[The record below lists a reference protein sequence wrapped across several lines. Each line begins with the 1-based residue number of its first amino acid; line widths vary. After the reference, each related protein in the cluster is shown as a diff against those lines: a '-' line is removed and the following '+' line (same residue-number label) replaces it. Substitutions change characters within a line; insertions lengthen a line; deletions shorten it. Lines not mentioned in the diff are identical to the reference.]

1 LKRSFNNLK
10 FALPI
15 ALVVALLGVNRRGVG
30 DLDSWWHVRIGDQ
43 IRAGVPFNDLGKSW
57 SLHAGDW
64 RTSQWLS
71 EVLMSMFHQALGWQG
86 LLWWRFVFGVLLLG
100 IFVATLARRY
110 SIATVVLTSVISAFV
125 LVPAIQERPALVGL
139 IFIAILGASCAKILL
154 DKRLVRSNWF
164 WVPACALWANLH
176 GSWILAP
183 AALTFA
189 FALVLSEVK
198 SRKFA
203 LESSLLVISVSV
215 AGCLTPIGWNG
226 YLLPLKLKSTAGR
239 FITEWQPTSLADPL
253 IYGLLIML
261 ALLIFLWTLGG
272 RHPGLTEVLWVFLWT
287 VFAFTAFRNIAPAT
301 LLIVPIVAY
310 RFDQWITASRTFEKS
325 AKRTLTSTSFI
336 ISIVAV
342 LIFGAISTSLI
353 DPLKEVTPRY
363 IAARLSHAKIEVR
376 IINDYNAGGVL
387 LALGGKRIHLAVDGR
402 ADRFDPNWLARY
414 FAMLKVPNTNLYL
427 LDEMHPNAA
436 VLDEGSPLIWWLV
449 ENRHWHRIMNDGRY
463 VLLTSPMLNLPR

>member
-1 LKRSFNNLK
+1 MKRSLDSLK

-15 ALVVALLGVNRRGVG
+15 TLVGALIGVNRRGVG

-57 SLHAGDW
+57 SLHAGNW
-64 RTSQWLS
+64 HTSQWLS
-71 EVLMSMFHQALGWQG
+71 EVLMSMLHQALGWQG
-86 LLWWRFVFGVLLLG
+86 LLWWRFVFGVLLLAV
-100 IFVATLARRY
+100 FVTTLTRRY
-110 SIATVVLTSVISAFV
+110 SVPTVVLTSVISAFV
-125 LVPAIQERPALVGL
+125 LVPAIQERPALIGL
-139 IFIAILGASCAKILL
+139 IFITILGASCAKILL
-154 DKRLVRSNWF
+154 DKAQVRSNWF

-189 FALVLSEVK
+189 FALELAKVRT
-198 SRKFA
+198 RKYA
-203 LESSLLVISVSV
+203 VETLLLAISVSV

-226 YLLPLKLKSTAGR
+226 FLLPLKLKSTAGS
-239 FITEWQPTSLADPL
+239 FITEWQPTTLTDPL
-253 IYGLLIML
+253 IYGLLIL
-261 ALLIFLWTLGG
+261 LTLLILLWTIGG
-272 RHPGLTEVLWVFLWT
+272 RHPAFTEVIWVLLWT
-287 VFAFTAFRNIAPAT
+287 IFAFTAFRNIAPAT

-310 RFDQWITASRTFEKS
+310 RFDEWITASQTFERS
-325 AKRTLTSTSFI
+325 AKQTLLTIPFI

-342 LIFGAISTSLI
+342 LIFGAISTSMV

-363 IAARLSHAKIEVR
+363 IAARLSHAKMDVR
-376 IINDYNAGGVL
+376 IINDYNASGVL

-414 FAMLKVPNTNLYL
+414 FSMLKVPNTNLYL
-427 LDEMHPNAA
+427 LDEIHPNAA
-436 VLDEGSPLIWWLV
+436 VLDQGSPLIWWLA

-463 VLLTSPMLNLPR
+463 VLLTSPALNLSR